1 VMSTADPEA
10 GDDVHT
16 WPARGEV
23 PLEARSMLLL
33 RRAG

>member
-1 VMSTADPEA
+1 MSTADPEA
-10 GDDVHT
+10 ADGAQA
-16 WPARGEV
+16 WPARAEV